1 MAVRFGKEALPFVAA
16 GCLVRD
22 AHGEGWGRSP

>member
-22 AHGEGWGRSP
+22 AHGEG